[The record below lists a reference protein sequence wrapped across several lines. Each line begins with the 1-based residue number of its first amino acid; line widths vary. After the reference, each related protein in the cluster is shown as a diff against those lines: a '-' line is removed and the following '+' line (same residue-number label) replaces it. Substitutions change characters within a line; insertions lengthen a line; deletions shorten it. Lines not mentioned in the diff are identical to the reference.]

1 MVTPSCIATPPDTIQ
16 ILLWTIVAVFGIVY
30 TLLGYRCLR
39 AVGFLTGLAAGAGT
53 ILWLQ
58 HEQITVLGK
67 ETVPA
72 LAIVTGLFG
81 AILGSAHPIA
91 SALIGAFS
99 GALIAAASMVAC
111 IAYFP
116 EHEFGERE
124 VLVAVGGGA
133 VIFAVMTLCCG
144 KVVTIIASSIVG
156 SAMILCSIDF
166 FMHGLETID
175 WVSF

>member
-1 MVTPSCIATPPDTIQ
+1 MLFLSI
-16 ILLWTIVAVFGIVY
+16 
-30 TLLGYRCLR
+30 GYRCLR
-39 AVGFLTGLAAGAGT
+39 AVGFLTGLVAGAGS

-58 HEQITVLGK
+58 HEKITVLGK

-91 SALIGAFS
+91 SALVGAFC
-99 GALIAAASMVAC
+99 GALLAAASMAAC
-111 IAYFP
+111 IVGFP
-116 EHEFGERE
+116 DQVFGRQE
-124 VLVAVGGGA
+124 VIVAVGGGA
-133 VIFAVMTLCCG
+133 IIFAVMTLCCG
-144 KVVTIIASSIVG
+144 KIVTIIASSIVG

-175 WVSF
+175 WVTYIVLQYKKKNFNYLFYSFLT

>member
-1 MVTPSCIATPPDTIQ
+1 MFICEI
-16 ILLWTIVAVFGIVY
+16 
-30 TLLGYRCLR
+30 GYRCLR
-39 AVGFLTGLAAGAGT
+39 AVGFLTGLAAGAGS

-91 SALIGAFS
+91 SALVGAFC
-99 GALIAAASMVAC
+99 GALLAAASMAAC
-111 IAYFP
+111 IVGFP
-116 EHEFGERE
+116 DQVFGKQE
-124 VLVAVGGGA
+124 VIVAVGGGA
-133 VIFAVMTLCCG
+133 IIFAVMTLCCG

-156 SAMILCSIDF
+156 SAMVLCSIDF

-175 WVSF
+175 WVGCAC